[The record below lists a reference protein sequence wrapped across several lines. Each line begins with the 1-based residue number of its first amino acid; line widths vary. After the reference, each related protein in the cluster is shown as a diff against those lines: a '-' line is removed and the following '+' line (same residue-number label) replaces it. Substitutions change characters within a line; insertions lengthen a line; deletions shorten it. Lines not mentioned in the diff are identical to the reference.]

1 MNKKVTGKNSLW
13 VARNRMGFSQT
24 QVARALG
31 LRRTSILSRYEHGT
45 RIPSLVNA
53 LKLEIVY
60 RTPVAFLFDNLYSD
74 LKRKIRQREDR
85 IQSEQKR
92 KRTPVSLSQLRRAGG
107 I

>member
-45 RIPSLVNA
+45 RIPSLTNA

-60 RTPVAFLFDNLYSD
+60 RTPVAFLFDNLYTD
-74 LKRKIRQREDR
+74 LKRKIRQREER
-85 IQSEQKR
+85 IQSQEKR
-92 KRTPVSLSQLRRAGG
+92 KHASVSLSQLRRAGG

>member
-1 MNKKVTGKNSLW
+1 
-13 VARNRMGFSQT
+13 MGFSQT